1 VRRSLVGTAIVAG
14 GVAAVLLLSGCS
26 SQSTT
31 QSEGSTP
38 TPTASPTPSASST
51 AAAPK
56 DVLFTVT
63 ANVRGK
69 DGATIGIQMTVH
81 KAVAYNESAVKPLQ
95 AEFIK
100 SCGAGVGGNPV
111 TPATLEQN
119 GSVLVPID
127 IASSAPGKPFVSPLQ
142 LALGSPYFGQS
153 ATGKGVT
160 PADSTQPCYG
170 GYNWAT
176 SGTAHA
182 IADFESGTPAP
193 DPKLWRYAYYG
204 FGVAYESDA
213 TIEACKITLTDLAT
227 SEDVE
232 AVDGWD
238 SKAPQSGTSCG
249 IGYTGE

>member
-1 VRRSLVGTAIVAG
+1 MRRSLVETSIVAG
-14 GVAAVLLLSGCS
+14 GIAALLLLSGCS
-26 SQSTT
+26 SSGTAKASGPAPSQTT
-31 QSEGSTP
+31 
-38 TPTASPTPSASST
+38 TAAPSASPT

-56 DVLFTVT
+56 DVLFTIA

-81 KAVAYNESAVKPLQ
+81 KAVAYNESAVKPLET
-95 AEFIK
+95 EFIK

-111 TPATLEQN
+111 TTDTLEQN

-127 IASSAPGKPFVSPLQ
+127 IASSVTGKPFVSPVQ
-142 LALGSPYFGQS
+142 LALGSPYFGQAAS
-153 ATGKGVT
+153 GKGIT
-160 PADSTQPCYG
+160 PTDSTQPCYG

-176 SGTAHA
+176 AGTAHA
-182 IADFESGTPAP
+182 VADFESGSPAP
-193 DPKLWRYAYYG
+193 DPKLWRYAFYG

-227 SEDVE
+227 SEDV
-232 AVDGWD
+232 ASVDGWD
-238 SKAPQSGTSCG
+238 PKAPQSGTSCG